1 MVTATATRIVTARNA
16 PLDPLI
22 FTPSRLVSNVG
33 SRRSRTRHAA
43 GYMRVHASLSLYRA
57 IPYHQTYDSL
67 IVMNDNIN
75 GPSPK

>member
-67 IVMNDNIN
+67 ID
-75 GPSPK
+75 PLT